1 MKFRNFYSRLTP
13 TWHSHSPSSTLTAGM
28 QPWFHVRVELF
39 TRPFPP
45 LSRPAHTGWVWE
57 PNRLCVGQG
66 KDKDFTDWRA
76 PPPPR
81 SICRT
86 AGTTHLASF
95 TPNKMSAEMQID
107 FACLWKIRIDLLD
120 YFIPKAHACAYV
132 PLIPTTR
139 VPLITSFQPPLGKMH
154 QRWKS
159 FSTYHRFWVMSKNY
173 IFHGAH

>member
-1 MKFRNFYSRLTP
+1 MLGSSYSPDPSLPSLAPP
-13 TWHSHSPSSTLTAGM
+13 TQDGSGNQTDYVWDKEKTKT
-28 QPWFHVRVELF
+28 
-39 TRPFPP
+39 
-45 LSRPAHTGWVWE
+45 SRIEGP
-57 PNRLCVGQG
+57 
-66 KDKDFTDWRA
+66 

-159 FSTYHRFWVMSKNY
+159 FSTYHRF
-173 IFHGAH
+173 